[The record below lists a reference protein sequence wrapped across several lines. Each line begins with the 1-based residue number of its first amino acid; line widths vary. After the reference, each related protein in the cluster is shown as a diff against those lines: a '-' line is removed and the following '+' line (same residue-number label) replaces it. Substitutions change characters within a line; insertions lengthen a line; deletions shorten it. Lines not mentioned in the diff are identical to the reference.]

1 VSCIGLLDGVR
12 NKMTTEAGLEF
23 LHVDGPTRAF
33 FRASGNV
40 GAQSEMSKFEA
51 LRGDLT
57 KAYMDATT
65 RWEHTTYVVDEM

>member
-1 VSCIGLLDGVR
+1 
-12 NKMTTEAGLEF
+12 M
-23 LHVDGPTRAF
+23 HVDGPTRAF

>member
-1 VSCIGLLDGVR
+1 
-12 NKMTTEAGLEF
+12 MTTEAGLEF
-23 LHVDGPTRAF
+23 LYVDEPTRAS

-40 GAQSEMSKFEA
+40 EAQSETSMFEA

-57 KAYMDATT
+57 KVYMDATT